1 MKISTF
7 SILIA
12 SLSMVAIW
20 IVLSRLK
27 KDHVGIRSAAIWIL
41 LWFGIGFFCLFP
53 GLLDAAMRFAQMQNR
68 MFFILV
74 SAVFVL
80 FALVFNLASR
90 MDRMQRDISRL
101 IQEIALL
108 NYKADASVPTE
119 SPPAARKEM
128 ESHHNRDEDY

>member
-12 SLSMVAIW
+12 SLSMMAIW
-20 IVLSRLK
+20 IVLTRLK
-27 KDHVGIRSAAIWIL
+27 KDRVGIRSAATWTV

-53 GLLDAAMRFAQMQNR
+53 GLLDAAMRFAQMKNR

-108 NYKADASVPTE
+108 NYKVDSSTPTE
-119 SPPAARKEM
+119 SPRASRKEI
-128 ESHHNRDEDY
+128 ESHHNGGEDH